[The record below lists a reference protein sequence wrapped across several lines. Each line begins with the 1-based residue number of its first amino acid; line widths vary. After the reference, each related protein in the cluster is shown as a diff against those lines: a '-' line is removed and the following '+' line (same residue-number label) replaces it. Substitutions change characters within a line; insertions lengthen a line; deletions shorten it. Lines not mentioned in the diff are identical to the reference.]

1 MLYLIINCNFL
12 LYFRPCNTQRCRT
25 LWNMSSP
32 SPSDIQKSSDH
43 AYQTSE
49 TSEHSLLKHP
59 HVCSCYEKDPLPK
72 TDHST
77 HCHLH
82 PKATHTH
89 NVINMSHGNPTSH
102 IHPTTQSVHVHV
114 HASPKSGNAPKL
126 PPPVCNCHLE
136 ETSEDA
142 QEIRESSGV
151 QETKQDADDRIEISP
166 LPPALPPRPP
176 PRPRLDGQGSLSAR
190 GHFSRGMLFRIKT
203 YYEFTTNFKF
213 CMRYNNQFLNCF

>member
-1 MLYLIINCNFL
+1 
-12 LYFRPCNTQRCRT
+12 
-25 LWNMSSP
+25 MSSP

-59 HVCSCYEKDPLPK
+59 HVCSCCEKDPPPK
-72 TDHST
+72 TDLTS

-82 PKATHTH
+82 PKVTHTH
-89 NVINMSHGNPTSH
+89 NVINLSHGNPTSH

-114 HASPKSGNAPKL
+114 HASPKSGSAPKL
-126 PPPVCNCHLE
+126 PPSAICNCHLE
-136 ETSEDA
+136 EGGESG
-142 QEIRESSGV
+142 QEIREGGGI

-176 PRPRLDGQGSLSAR
+176 PRPRIDGQGTLGTR
-190 GHFSRGMLFRIKT
+190 GQFTRGR
-203 YYEFTTNFKF
+203 
-213 CMRYNNQFLNCF
+213 